1 MKNPKVPKSSKYFED
16 INAFNKLK
24 NSQGSDFYGDRPDVT
39 VEDLFRSLYPD
50 FDGKAFAFAKEP
62 PMTGVYRVSNTDDR
76 GFATHTVGM
85 YKADSIRHAKL
96 RAALDTKNVEIYLTG
111 FYTANYES
119 NEGLADQITALE
131 KQIKNLK
138 TIK

>member
-39 VEDLFRSLYPD
+39 VQDLFRGPEYL
-50 FDGKAFAFAKEP
+50 FDGKEFNP
-62 PMTGVYRVSNTDDR
+62 VQSSPMTGVYRVSNTDDY
-76 GFATHTVGM
+76 GYATHSVGM

-111 FYTANYES
+111 FYTAEYES
-119 NEGLADQITALE
+119 NEGLADQIKGLE